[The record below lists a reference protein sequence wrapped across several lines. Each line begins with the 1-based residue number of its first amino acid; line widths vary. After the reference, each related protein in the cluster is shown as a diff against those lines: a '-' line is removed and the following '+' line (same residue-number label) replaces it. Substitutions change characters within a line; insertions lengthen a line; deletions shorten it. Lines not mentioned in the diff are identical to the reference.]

1 MIKIDNYKIIR
12 KIASGG
18 MGDVFLAEHKFLEY
32 KVAIKSLHS
41 NLVSDKGFRE
51 RFIVEAKTQAKLSH
65 PNIVKLLDFQEQED
79 GLFLIMEYI
88 EGRQLDDY
96 IQGVTGPMPEE
107 KLIPLFKEI
116 LSAIQYAHSKRLIHR
131 DIKPANI
138 LITPDGNAK
147 IIDFGIAKSSDQDN
161 GLTKTGIQVGTVSY
175 MSPEQVNV
183 KKLDKLTD
191 IYSLGVT
198 LFQMAVGQSPFD
210 ATELSYKIQLSI
222 VNDPLPNPKDIYPSV
237 SNKLVSII
245 QKATQK
251 KKEDR
256 FQSCDEFL
264 ESFKVNTPIVNK
276 DQTKSIKKT
285 ESKTKEVSN
294 KTGNNNDGK
303 EIEKTKNYK
312 FKYYIYAFLGSV
324 AIGVLGTYLIYYY
337 YEPYGAYFTHSLRYS
352 KSYRLAHITNFLV
365 TFSLTFAILSH
376 IFFGKTFAILSH
388 VFFGKKRFFKYVSSR
403 KKNIAL
409 STLIITFLKV
419 IIHYLFYPLKSKKIL
434 KQVASSQRSSRVRT
448 RGGSRDGENTF
459 SYITETINTDLG
471 EYIISSKNG
480 ELTLFTEMPLLFIP
494 SLILFLVIIWF
505 FNDKIKAR

>member
-256 FQSCDEFL
+256 FQSCDEFI
-264 ESFKVNTPIVNK
+264 ESFKVNTPIVYK

-312 FKYYIYAFLGSV
+312 FKYYIYVFLGSV
-324 AIGVLGTYLIYYY
+324 VIGILGTYFMYYYY
-337 YEPYGAYFTHSLRYS
+337 YEPYSGGIVRTADFIQSLLYS

-365 TFSLTFAILSH
+365 TFSLTFTILSY
-376 IFFGKTFAILSH
+376 IFFGKT
-388 VFFGKKRFFKYVSSR
+388 RFFKYVSSR